1 MHSAHSWA
9 QMVEQTLVIIL
20 FITLSDMH
28 IYVVPEKK
36 GKRKKG
42 RIM

>member
-28 IYVVPEKK
+28 IYVIPEKK
-36 GKRKKG
+36 KSKKG
-42 RIM
+42 RIMR